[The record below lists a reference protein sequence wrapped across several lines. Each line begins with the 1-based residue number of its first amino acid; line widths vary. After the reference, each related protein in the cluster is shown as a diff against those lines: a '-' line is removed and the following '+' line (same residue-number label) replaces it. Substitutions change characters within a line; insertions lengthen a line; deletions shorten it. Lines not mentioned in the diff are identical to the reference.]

1 MDDAVHQRVR
11 AHDQYQVEFKLDYQL
26 SPARRTRYQ
35 ITTYIFVPPS
45 LAIRSD
51 TYSKSEF
58 YRDIQNYVRLQT
70 PLIPLNRLRHDADS
84 PLVMLTTQ
92 LACADAG
99 CLADAEQEIITNL
112 KFLRAILK
120 SSLRLELRR
129 IGRAQ
134 SGNQS
139 DAAEAPRAS
148 SLVLQTLQ
156 EADAIIAQ
164 FRQAGQPLSGL
175 PSDHTVLQA
184 YRLADESISL
194 VYEEFLLSLFR
205 LVGQQRGK
213 VNAELER
220 CIEKT
225 VQGEITYRQRT
236 GYSALLQPEGDNEV
250 FLHRTSMLKKYAS
263 SVLYLSPTVQRE
275 GTAIEQVLLAFAAG
289 LSMIFATVVA
299 FYFQLRYGQFTFPVF
314 VALVVGYMF
323 KDRIKES
330 ARSFFAHSL
339 RHFLFDRRIVVRTRD
354 GKEKLGYLREKLTYP
369 SMRQI
374 PPHVLEMRNRN
385 RNTGL
390 ENQNQDESVLCYTK
404 EVILRANAFRRM
416 ATGGPPITGITDIMR
431 YDVRPYL
438 RKMDDPIER
447 KFYLQRGKLCVARC
461 QRVYYLNIVSVYT
474 SEGEQGFQRIER
486 TRVAL
491 TRKGIKRIER
501 DTGYTIRDTRVES
514 GERRVGSRSEV

>member
-11 AHDQYQVEFKLDYQL
+11 AHDQYQIEFKLDYQL

-35 ITTYIFVPPS
+35 ITTYFFVPPS

-70 PLIPLNRLRHDADS
+70 PLFALNQLRTDPNS
-84 PLVMLTTQ
+84 PLALLTTR
-92 LACADAG
+92 LACEKAK
-99 CLADAEQEIITNL
+99 CLAEAESEIIANL

-129 IGRAQ
+129 IRRAYGRHSSEVGEPA
-134 SGNQS
+134 
-139 DAAEAPRAS
+139 RAH

-156 EADAIIAQ
+156 EADAILTH
-164 FRQAGQPLSGL
+164 FRRLGQSLLTLS
-175 PSDHTVLQA
+175 PDHPILLA
-184 YRLADESISL
+184 YQLADESLSL

-205 LVGQQRGK
+205 LVSQTQGK
-213 VNAELER
+213 ANAELEQ
-220 CIEKT
+220 CIEKA
-225 VQGEITYRQRT
+225 VQGEVAYRQRT
-236 GYSALLQPEGDNEV
+236 GYGALLQPEGENEA
-250 FLHRTSMLKKYAS
+250 FLHRTSLLKKYAS
-263 SVLYLSPTVQRE
+263 SVLYLSPTVERE
-275 GTAIEQVLLAFAAG
+275 GTALEQVLLAFAAG

-299 FYFQLRYGQFTFPVF
+299 FYFQLRYGEFTFPVF

-339 RHFLFDRRIVVRTRD
+339 RHFVFDRRIIVRTRD
-354 GKEKLGYLREKLTYP
+354 GKQKLGYLREKLTYP
-369 SMRQI
+369 SVRQV
-374 PPHVLEMRNRN
+374 PPHVLALRNRN
-385 RNTGL
+385 LNPEL
-390 ENQNQDESVLCYTK
+390 VNQNQDENVLCYTK
-404 EVILRANAFRRM
+404 EVVLRANAFRRM
-416 ATGGPPITGITDIMR
+416 NTGGPQITGITDIMR

-447 KFYLQRGKLCVARC
+447 KYYLQHGKLGAARC
-461 QRVYYLNIVSVYT
+461 QRVYYLNIISLYT
-474 SEGEQGFQRIER
+474 SEGDQGFQRIER

-501 DTGYTIRDTRVES
+501 SREWGVGS
-514 GERRVGSRSEV
+514 GE

>member
-1 MDDAVHQRVR
+1 MNDAVHQRVR

-26 SPARRTRYQ
+26 SPAKRTRYQ

-51 TYSKSEF
+51 TYSKTEF

-70 PLIPLNRLRHDADS
+70 PLLPLNRLRHDPDS
-84 PLVMLTTQ
+84 PLVTLAAR
-92 LACADAG
+92 LACEDSA
-99 CLADAEQEIITNL
+99 CLAEAEQEIIANL

-129 IGRAQ
+129 VRRAY
-134 SGNQS
+134 S
-139 DAAEAPRAS
+139 DRTPPADEPLAKAHA
-148 SLVLQTLQ
+148 LVRQTIQ
-156 EADAIIAQ
+156 EVDAIIAH
-164 FRQAGQPLSGL
+164 FRQVGQPLSAL
-175 PSDHTVLQA
+175 PADHPVLQA

-194 VYEEFLLSLFR
+194 VYEEFLLALFR
-205 LVGQQRGK
+205 LVIRQRSK
-213 VNAELER
+213 PTAELER
-220 CIEKT
+220 CIEAA
-225 VQGEITYRQRT
+225 VQREVAHRQRT
-236 GYSALLQPEGDNEV
+236 GYASLLQPDSDNEA

-263 SVLYLSPTVQRE
+263 SILYLSPRVERE

-299 FYFQLRYGQFTFPVF
+299 FYFQLRYGQFTFPMF
-314 VALVVGYMF
+314 AALVVGYMF

-339 RHFLFDRRIVVRTRD
+339 RSILFDRRIVVRTRD
-354 GKEKLGYLREKLTYP
+354 GKEKLGYLREKVTYP
-369 SMRQI
+369 SMRQV
-374 PPHVLEMRNRN
+374 PPQILAARNRSQI
-385 RNTGL
+385 TEL
-390 ENQNQDESVLCYTK
+390 ENQGQDENVICYTK
-404 EVILRANAFRRM
+404 EVILRADAFRRM

-447 KFYLQRGKLCVARC
+447 KYYLQQGKLYEARC
-461 QRVYYLNIVSVYT
+461 HKVYYLNIVSVYT
-474 SEGEQGFQRIER
+474 SEGKQGFQRVER

-501 DTGYTIRDTRVES
+501 NLGMGSGGVEREEV
-514 GERRVGSRSEV
+514 GE